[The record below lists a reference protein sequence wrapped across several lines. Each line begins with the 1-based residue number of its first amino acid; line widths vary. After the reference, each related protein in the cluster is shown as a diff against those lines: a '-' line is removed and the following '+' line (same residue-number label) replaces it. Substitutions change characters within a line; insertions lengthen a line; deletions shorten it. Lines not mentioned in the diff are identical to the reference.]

1 MTSRFL
7 VVPWLLMLE
16 LLMLASSAQAHLLP
30 KQNATMNIVDNAA
43 FFVVSVPVSALKDVD
58 DDGNGKLTAQE
69 IQRHDRSIK
78 QQFAD
83 RFTVTNEGEG
93 GTSVLSW
100 IMAPDGGGGQMASD
114 HIVIMHRMNFPAV
127 PENPVLMTDLFGT
140 GPDEQQMTVKATL
153 DGVSEV
159 AILRPDVTAHQF
171 FRGGWSIFLD
181 YIRIGSEHILIGADH
196 LLFLL
201 TIIIAGAGWRYWV
214 SVVTSFTVA
223 HSITLTVSALDI
235 FRISPDIVEP
245 AIAAS
250 IVLMALFNL
259 AYRNRNVAAIGWTR
273 IGVIFACGL
282 IHGFGFG
289 SAIGAMTNNAGN
301 LVATLAGFN
310 IGIELGQFLFL
321 GGLLLLVA
329 ICRKFGNVKI
339 AERAPQF
346 ASITAI
352 TFGFILLAQRI
363 AAV

>member
-1 MTSRFL
+1 MIARFFAVL
-7 VVPWLLMLE
+7 C
-16 LLMLASSAQAHLLP
+16 LLMLASGAQAHLLP

-43 FFVVSVPVSALKDVD
+43 FFVVSVPVSALKGVD

-69 IQRHDRSIK
+69 IQKHDQSIK

-83 RFTVTNEGEG
+83 RFTVSNDGQA
-93 GTSVLSW
+93 GTSALSW
-100 IMAPDGGGGQMASD
+100 VMAPDGSGAQMEAD
-114 HIVIMHRMNFPAV
+114 YVVILHRANFPIP
-127 PENPVLMTDLFGT
+127 PENPVLTTDLFGT
-140 GPDEQQMTVKATL
+140 NPDEQQMTIKATL

-159 AILRPDVTAHQF
+159 AILRPDVTVHQF
-171 FRGGWSIFLD
+171 FRGGWATFLD
-181 YIRIGSEHILIGADH
+181 YIRIGGEHILMGADH

-214 SVVTSFTVA
+214 SVVTSFTIA
-223 HSITLTVSALDI
+223 HTITLTVSALDI

-250 IVLMALFNL
+250 IVLMALLNL
-259 AYRNRNVAAIGWTR
+259 SYRHRSNATIGWAR

-289 SAIGAMTNNAGN
+289 SAIGEMTTDTGN

-321 GGLLLLVA
+321 GAFLLLVSA
-329 ICRKFGNVKI
+329 FRRFGNVKV
-339 AERAPQF
+339 ADRLPQF
-346 ASITAI
+346 ASATAI
-352 TFGFILLAQRI
+352 IFGFILLVQRI
-363 AAV
+363 VLI